1 MAELWAHSCG
11 AEKSPDLSLR
21 FVRPCSFPVIP
32 IIRGVR
38 GNSAAKCLCPSAML
52 TGSMQLLP
60 AYVNFKDV
68 SSQATSDGPFE
79 VRIAKVSTLRRVD
92 KKPRAR
98 HKKPVRDLFEMNS
111 FKIYES
117 IFCYLFVDSGD
128 AFARWKAIP
137 KKKYT
142 ELSGIL
148 NGIAVGLAGSGL
160 ALMLFV
166 ASRMLCL
173 NATLDNIKMMSLLY
187 GAGLIWLS
195 SALQTFGSKFRFM
208 AEREERTK
216 SQRKKHFTMLKREL
230 HSLMFKLCTM
240 VMLLVVT
247 LA

>member
-1 MAELWAHSCG
+1 
-11 AEKSPDLSLR
+11 
-21 FVRPCSFPVIP
+21 
-32 IIRGVR
+32 
-38 GNSAAKCLCPSAML
+38 
-52 TGSMQLLP
+52 
-60 AYVNFKDV
+60 
-68 SSQATSDGPFE
+68 
-79 VRIAKVSTLRRVD
+79 
-92 KKPRAR
+92 
-98 HKKPVRDLFEMNS
+98 MNS